1 MGVYV
6 LKQHTPAQLATLQ
19 RRVVDTI
26 IAGKPPHGFNMRAFH
41 SQPPKGS
48 ELDWFVGRHLDY
60 HMRAADRGDLLTGGP
75 MQRLRR
81 VRLRAEGEVAAAG
94 EGEYFLARESTTS
107 GADGP
112 EYQRLSAVDAANSRF
127 EAHQNELNRRNAG
140 AMTELRRLSTMSES
154 TKRPVDGRAVDERAG
169 FAGVG
174 WADPSKLDASGR
186 IKLTPSEGGRL
197 STEVDRAAQLNNVR
211 IAAASAAVTGSVL
224 AVDEAAGRVDV
235 LLDTGGVREGVPASD
250 VAAMLSGEDCVAEQD
265 LMWVTFCDS
274 EVRLAAP
281 MRAIGFART
290 QELGR
295 QLAERGEVLRGAS
308 VLKRLMQIEKWRYT
322 HHCVRCACAASALR

>member
-1 MGVYV
+1 
-6 LKQHTPAQLATLQ
+6 
-19 RRVVDTI
+19 
-26 IAGKPPHGFNMRAFH
+26 
-41 SQPPKGS
+41 
-48 ELDWFVGRHLDY
+48 
-60 HMRAADRGDLLTGGP
+60 
-75 MQRLRR
+75 
-81 VRLRAEGEVAAAG
+81 
-94 EGEYFLARESTTS
+94 
-107 GADGP
+107 
-112 EYQRLSAVDAANSRF
+112 
-127 EAHQNELNRRNAG
+127 
-140 AMTELRRLSTMSES
+140 MTELRRLSTMSES

-250 VAAMLSGEDCVAEQD
+250 VAAMLSGEDCVAEQSD
-265 LMWVTFCDS
+265 VWVNTFCNS

-290 QELGR
+290 HR
-295 QLAERGEVLRGAS
+295 NSAASLRNGA
-308 VLKRLMQIEKWRYT
+308 
-322 HHCVRCACAASALR
+322 RCCAARRCSSG